1 MPIAQSADGVQ
12 HEFPDGT
19 DPAVIDRVM
28 KQYARQP
35 VSGMQPTTGSAGPL
49 GAAESAA
56 RNLVGT
62 ATHAYDA
69 LAGDT
74 RALGVDYR
82 SGLGTGTESALK
94 IADSDA
100 ERRAMLERAY
110 GKQNVFTDQGGRFFV
125 KTPEGKYVAAAGGL
139 IPSLIGSGPELIG
152 GTVGAAV
159 GGPAGAAVGAAA
171 GKASQE
177 WAKLVS
183 GTQRKTLGQEAAVVG
198 WEGLLS
204 GAGQKV
210 GEVVAGLPGAAMKL
224 FRSKIADVTP
234 ERQMMAAGIE
244 RAGGVAPLRSVAPGL
259 SSPIQKQD
267 IAARLGFDPLAERN
281 KQVAQNRLREVVEL
295 TGMGPLEREAAIK
308 EILDP
313 GAAISTSQAGGVV
326 QGAVQ
331 GKAAAMERDVAA
343 LTAQRDR
350 SLDTQFRNIEA
361 RLRQPGPLGEDVAAA
376 FAGARKEFADNMQ
389 IEYGPIKQLVGDNP
403 VVPTGVIKRQ
413 AQQLLDAMPKTAGQP
428 TELSRTATP
437 AEIDAFLMGPEQ
449 RTGGVPIFE
458 DPRVLDSVRKLTQ
471 LPDKIRLGD
480 AQQIRSQLGDWA
492 LSPDLA
498 SSLPRHQF
506 QELRDATN
514 AAFEVAKTD
523 PAVAP
528 AIDMLRAADAK
539 YAAGIKKFNNLA
551 INRMTKDIRDGIVP
565 NPTSVAD
572 TILQPGQTQQA
583 QTIKRMLKPDLW
595 ERVAGADW
603 QSILQAA
610 KDPQTGEIASRRL
623 AAEIKSRD
631 QAGLLDLTYGS
642 RARDMR
648 LYAQRLNARDEKI
661 PASSLSPGSFGTT
674 MRVLERRQGELDR
687 YLGENYL
694 GALAKPGR
702 DQDEAI
708 RFIVRP
714 GSETRLVNAEKE
726 FGAASPVMRTIRTQW
741 LKEMLHSAV
750 AQTDTGTGS
759 TISGPA
765 IEKALATY
773 TPRQLAI
780 LAPGGLAE
788 DMKHLAAQ
796 LRAMFPVAHDQLGGA
811 LIAGQIKN
819 LPLIGLPGG
828 RVAGVFRGGAKGGRI
843 WNNAVYDAYSWIYS
857 RPATVRILTQGLK
870 PGPGQTATRETVR
883 AIFRAAAMGFLPQTG
898 DNDFQDP
905 AMGGRLQT
913 YMPGRPKPRKVGGIG
928 PQGGTVTNVQTAPP

>member
-1 MPIAQSADGVQ
+1 MPDDPQSQFDAPDHAALLGEAFRRGLLPPDMAGKYQEAIRRGLVQGTGEPAQPQAG
-12 HEFPDGT
+12 
-19 DPAVIDRVM
+19 
-28 KQYARQP
+28 
-35 VSGMQPTTGSAGPL
+35 GMRPTTGAEGPL
-49 GAAESAA
+49 GAAESEASRLA
-56 RNLVGT
+56 GT

-69 LAGDT
+69 LAGST
-74 RALGVDYR
+74 RAPDVDYR
-82 SGLGTGTESALK
+82 TGLGTNIESALK
-94 IADSDA
+94 MADSDA
-100 ERRAMLERAY
+100 ERRAVLDQAY
-110 GKQNVFTDQGGRFFV
+110 GKQNVFTDEGGRFFV

-139 IPSLIGSGPELIG
+139 VPSVIGSGPQLIL

-159 GGPAGAAVGAAA
+159 GGPAGAMIGSAA

-183 GTQRKTLGQEAAVVG
+183 GTQRKTLGQEASAVG
-198 WEGLLS
+198 WEGLL
-204 GAGQKV
+204 GGVGQKA
-210 GEVVAGLPGAAMKL
+210 GEAVSGLPGAAGRL

-234 ERQMMAAGIE
+234 ERRIMAAGIE

-281 KQVAQNRLREVVEL
+281 KQVAQNRLREVVES
-295 TGMGPLEREAAIK
+295 TKMGPIERDAAIK

-313 GAAISTSQAGGVV
+313 ASAISSSQAGGVV
-326 QGAVQ
+326 QQAVQ
-331 GKAAAMERDVAA
+331 GRAAGMERDVQA

-350 SLDTQFRNIEA
+350 SLDAQFRNIEG
-361 RLRQPGPLGEDVAAA
+361 RMRQPGPLGEDVAAA
-376 FAGARKEFADNMQ
+376 FAGARKQFADNMDL
-389 IEYGPIKQLVGDNP
+389 EYGPIKQIVGDTP

-413 AQQLLDAMPKTAGQP
+413 AQQLLDAMPKTGTAGQ
-428 TELSRTATP
+428 
-437 AEIDAFLMGPEQ
+437 Q
-449 RTGGVPIFE
+449 QPIFQE
-458 DPRVLDSVRKLTQ
+458 PKVLDAVRRLTQ
-471 LPDKIRLGD
+471 LPDKIRFGD
-480 AQQIRSQLGDWA
+480 AQQIRSQLGGWA
-492 LSPDLA
+492 LSPDLV

-506 QELRDATN
+506 QELRDATDT
-514 AAFEVAKTD
+514 AFEVAKTD
-523 PAVAP
+523 PAVEP
-528 AIDMLRAADAK
+528 AVNMLRAADAK
-539 YAAGIKKFNNLA
+539 YAAGVKKFNNLS
-551 INRMTKDIRDGIVP
+551 INQMTKDIRDGIVP
-565 NPTSVAD
+565 NPTAVAD
-572 TILQPGQTQQA
+572 KILQPGQAQQA
-583 QTIKRMLKPDLW
+583 QTIKRMLKPELW

-603 QSILQAA
+603 QSVLQAA
-610 KDPQTGEIASRRL
+610 RDPQTGEIASRRL

-661 PASSLSPGSFGTT
+661 PASALQPGSFGTT
-674 MRVLERRQGELDR
+674 MRVLERKQGELDR

-726 FGAASPVMRTIRTQW
+726 FGAASPVMRTIGTQW

-750 AQTDTGTGS
+750 AQTETGTGS
-759 TISGPA
+759 AISGPA
-765 IEKALATY
+765 IEKALAAY

-843 WNNAVYDAYSWIYS
+843 WNNAIYDAYSWIYS
-857 RPATVRILTQGLK
+857 RPATVRMLTQGLK
-870 PGPGQTATRETVR
+870 PGPGQAATRETVR
-883 AIFRAAAMGFLPQTG
+883 GIFRAAAMGLLPQAD

-905 AMGGRLQT
+905 ATGARGQS
-913 YMPGRPKPRKVGGIG
+913 YMPGRPKPQRKVGDIG
-928 PQGGTVTNVQTAPP
+928 PQGGTVTNVQQVPAQ